1 MARAV
6 FLIQILLFFG
16 GRCNRYFWDIRL
28 KINRLPNFNMLFQL
42 VLTKCFKSELFSLI
56 TDQLMQKAYPLANL
70 DTSQNAITLNSPQLS
85 IPWWPLMSALGFC
98 YKLLPKMIFVF
109 QCPQTFFKNLS
120 WETRKSE
127 TILAIRQ
134 NVTQTFSTKRLKNN
148 VQCRRSCWSGR
159 SVRKTLPEKRK
170 CKLVVT
176 QFNNNLTS
184 AHLKSLQISNQQ
196 NKTARKVLP
205 EPGTYNKGGIFQ
217 EKMCEK

>member
-16 GRCNRYFWDIRL
+16 GRCNRYFWDIWL
-28 KINRLPNFNMLFQL
+28 KSYTLPNFNILFQL
-42 VLTKCFKSELFSLI
+42 VLTKFFKSELFSLI
-56 TDQLMQKAYPLANL
+56 TDQLMQKAYPLANP

-85 IPWWPLMSALGFC
+85 IPWLSALGFC

-109 QCPQTFFKNLS
+109 QCPRTFFKNLP

-134 NVTQTFSTKRLKNN
+134 KVTQTFSTKRLKNN

-170 CKLVVT
+170 CKLAVT
-176 QFNNNLTS
+176 QFNDNLTS
-184 AHLKSLQISNQQ
+184 AHLKTLQISNQQ
-196 NKTARKVLP
+196 NKTARKVLLK
-205 EPGTYNKGGIFQ
+205 PGTYNKDGIFQ

>member
-1 MARAV
+1 
-6 FLIQILLFFG
+6 
-16 GRCNRYFWDIRL
+16 
-28 KINRLPNFNMLFQL
+28 MLFQL
-42 VLTKCFKSELFSLI
+42 VLTKFFNKQTVFVFTGSWSC
-56 TDQLMQKAYPLANL
+56 DQLMQKAYSHTNL
-70 DTSQNAITLNSPQLS
+70 DTSQNATTLNSQQLS
-85 IPWWPLMSALGFC
+85 ISWWPLISAFGFC
-98 YKLLPKMIFVF
+98 YKLLLTTMPTDI
-109 QCPQTFFKNLS
+109 FKNLP
-120 WETRKSE
+120 WETRKSQ
-127 TILAIRQ
+127 TILAIRLS
-134 NVTQTFSTKRLKNN
+134 VTQTLSTKRLKNN

-205 EPGTYNKGGIFQ
+205 GPGTYNKDGIFQ